1 MYQPSD
7 KWHDQHS
14 LRETISK
21 HPLFQGKSLPPPS
34 ESAAWETALGKFQ
47 TKAKTIALSAEL
59 FYNQDTTGP
68 LYNLR
73 LNPLKLDLG
82 HRLARRFGAD
92 RFLEI
97 TFPPPS
103 ASTDGKPKII
113 DDDKDSLKKIVEW
126 LITSR
131 HYFLGRFWKPYFVR
145 VKGKKGLAPS
155 KGPPP
160 ERLHLFA
167 YDGDFFR
174 PPNTPDG
181 IPLLQEAQ
189 EIDNRKKMK
198 ISDLLRWAIN
208 LDDNRNWE
216 QPVTKLFSRL
226 ALSELW
232 YHLSATRT
240 IALTKLD

>member
-1 MYQPSD
+1 MYQASD
-7 KWHDQHS
+7 KWHDQHN
-14 LRETISK
+14 LRDTISK

-34 ESAAWETALGKFQ
+34 DSAAWETALGKFQ
-47 TKAKTIALSAEL
+47 TKAKTIVLSAEL
-59 FYNQDTTGP
+59 VYNQDLTGP

-73 LNPLKLDLG
+73 LNPLKLELG

-113 DDDKDSLKKIVEW
+113 DDDKDSIKKIVDW
-126 LITSR
+126 LIRSC
-131 HYFLGRFWKPYFVR
+131 HYFLGRRWRPYFVCSM
-145 VKGKKGLAPS
+145 KGKKGLGPS

-181 IPLLQEAQ
+181 IPLLQEAH
-189 EIDNRKKMK
+189 EINNRKKMT
-198 ISDLLRWAIN
+198 ISDLLRWAVSI
-208 LDDNRNWE
+208 DNKRNAE

-226 ALSELW
+226 ALSE
-232 YHLSATRT
+232 S
-240 IALTKLD
+240 